1 MVGRGYPELH
11 REEGSSPGGDGAGRV
26 DGKRLP
32 GLCGLR
38 WWRKSDPLLGEHG
51 GGVRGAANSAR
62 CCYPSGARPLP
73 PPRQSPYRDGPS
85 PTPPRRAPPVSAKR
99 RPRWPRPGQ
108 SEATQTLG
116 ATPASAGRPIRVG
129 ANSGRAPVPEP
140 RPRSA
145 KRADGTGG
153 PPCESR
159 WPIGRQ
165 TNSRGRAP
173 ARLAANRGGRKQA
186 AARPLVGGDALAGR
200 PASPAMEV
208 PSLRPAAAAGL
219 PAAAEGPSREAE
231 GRGLD
236 RDERSLEAL
245 SLAAAGGGAA
255 AGRQL
260 PEGRRATLASA
271 LELEGTVLREGRL
284 TQFVANNLE
293 RRIRLS
299 GAPRS
304 EPPAAAAGG
313 GGSIPAIDPGA
324 LQDVVALAG
333 QVAAQVDELLRNV
346 HCGLQALTALSVGC
360 IQTYRDGVES
370 LGEAADLSIR
380 AMYALVAR
388 CEELDRAMQPVPA
401 LAKRIRDMKGTL
413 ERLEGLCK

>member
-1 MVGRGYPELH
+1 MSGSGRWGVSARALWAEMV
-11 REEGSSPGGDGAGRV
+11 AQ
-26 DGKRLP
+26 
-32 GLCGLR
+32 
-38 WWRKSDPLLGEHG
+38 SDPLLGEHG
-51 GGVRGAANSAR
+51 GGVKGAASSAR

-73 PPRQSPYRDGPS
+73 PPHQSPCEDGAS
-85 PTPPRRAPPVSAKR
+85 GTPLHRAPPISAEQR
-99 RPRWPRPGQ
+99 QLWPRLGQ

-116 ATPASAGRPIRVG
+116 ATPASAGRPIR
-129 ANSGRAPVPEP
+129 ADTNSGHAPVSES
-140 RPRSA
+140 RGRSA
-145 KRADGTGG
+145 KRTEGVGG
-153 PPCESR
+153 SPYERCR
-159 WPIGRQ
+159 PIGRHK
-165 TNSRGRAP
+165 NSRGHAP
-173 ARLAANRGGRKQA
+173 ASPVANPRGRKQA
-186 AARPLVGGDALAGR
+186 AARPLVGGGAPAGR
-200 PASPAMEV
+200 HASPAMEV
-208 PSLRPAAAAGL
+208 PALRPAAAAGL
-219 PAAAEGPSREAE
+219 PVVAAAAAAAEEGPGREAA
-231 GRGLD
+231 GR
-236 RDERSLEAL
+236 RSLEAL
-245 SLAAAGGGAA
+245 SLAGGGAA

-271 LELEGTVLREGRL
+271 LELEGTVLREGPL

-299 GAPRS
+299 GAPRA
-304 EPPAAAAGG
+304 EPAAGAAGGGGSG

-324 LQDVVALAG
+324 LQEVVALAG

>member
-1 MVGRGYPELH
+1 MV
-11 REEGSSPGGDGAGRV
+11 AQ
-26 DGKRLP
+26 
-32 GLCGLR
+32 
-38 WWRKSDPLLGEHG
+38 SDPLLGEHG
-51 GGVRGAANSAR
+51 GGVKGAASGAR

-73 PPRQSPYRDGPS
+73 PPRQSPCEDGAS
-85 PTPPRRAPPVSAKR
+85 GTPLHRAPPISAKR
-99 RPRWPRPGQ
+99 WPLWPRPGQ

-116 ATPASAGRPIRVG
+116 AAPSSAGRPIR
-129 ANSGRAPVPEP
+129 ADTSSGHAPVSES
-140 RPRSA
+140 RARSA
-145 KRADGTGG
+145 KRTDGTGRFSL
-153 PPCESR
+153 ESR
-159 WPIGRQ
+159 RPIGRR
-165 TNSRGRAP
+165 TNSGGHAP
-173 ARLAANRGGRKQA
+173 ARSAANRGRRKQA
-186 AARPLVGGDALAGR
+186 AARPLLGGGAPAGR
-200 PASPAMEV
+200 THASPAMEV
-208 PSLRPAAAAGL
+208 PAPALRPVAAAGPPAAAA
-219 PAAAEGPSREAE
+219 AAEEEGPGREAA
-231 GRGLD
+231 GRR

-245 SLAAAGGGAA
+245 SLADWRSAAEAAARSGAA
-255 AGRQL
+255 AAGDVSWS
-260 PEGRRATLASA
+260 EGRRATLASA

-299 GAPRS
+299 GAPRA
-304 EPPAAAAGG
+304 EPPAAAGGG

>member
-1 MVGRGYPELH
+1 M
-11 REEGSSPGGDGAGRV
+11 
-26 DGKRLP
+26 
-32 GLCGLR
+32 
-38 WWRKSDPLLGEHG
+38 
-51 GGVRGAANSAR
+51 
-62 CCYPSGARPLP
+62 
-73 PPRQSPYRDGPS
+73 
-85 PTPPRRAPPVSAKR
+85 
-99 RPRWPRPGQ
+99 
-108 SEATQTLG
+108 
-116 ATPASAGRPIRVG
+116 
-129 ANSGRAPVPEP
+129 
-140 RPRSA
+140 
-145 KRADGTGG
+145 
-153 PPCESR
+153 
-159 WPIGRQ
+159 
-165 TNSRGRAP
+165 
-173 ARLAANRGGRKQA
+173 
-186 AARPLVGGDALAGR
+186 
-200 PASPAMEV
+200 
-208 PSLRPAAAAGL
+208 
-219 PAAAEGPSREAE
+219 
-231 GRGLD
+231 
-236 RDERSLEAL
+236 EAL
-245 SLAAAGGGAA
+245 SLAAAGGAVSGRSLPD
-255 AGRQL
+255 GRQL

-299 GAPRS
+299 GVPRAEQHS
-304 EPPAAAAGG
+304 AAAGG
-313 GGSIPAIDPGA
+313 AGSIPAIDPGA

>member
-1 MVGRGYPELH
+1 
-11 REEGSSPGGDGAGRV
+11 
-26 DGKRLP
+26 
-32 GLCGLR
+32 
-38 WWRKSDPLLGEHG
+38 
-51 GGVRGAANSAR
+51 
-62 CCYPSGARPLP
+62 
-73 PPRQSPYRDGPS
+73 
-85 PTPPRRAPPVSAKR
+85 
-99 RPRWPRPGQ
+99 
-108 SEATQTLG
+108 
-116 ATPASAGRPIRVG
+116 
-129 ANSGRAPVPEP
+129 
-140 RPRSA
+140 
-145 KRADGTGG
+145 
-153 PPCESR
+153 
-159 WPIGRQ
+159 
-165 TNSRGRAP
+165 
-173 ARLAANRGGRKQA
+173 
-186 AARPLVGGDALAGR
+186 
-200 PASPAMEV
+200 MEV
-208 PSLRPAAAAGL
+208 PAPRPAVAGL
-219 PAAAEGPSREAE
+219 PAAAEEGPGSEAA
-231 GRGLD
+231 GQR

-245 SLAAAGGGAA
+245 SLAAGGGAA
-255 AGRQL
+255 AVARQQL

-299 GAPRS
+299 GAPRG
-304 EPPAAAAGG
+304 EPPAAAGG

>member
-1 MVGRGYPELH
+1 MV
-11 REEGSSPGGDGAGRV
+11 AQ
-26 DGKRLP
+26 
-32 GLCGLR
+32 
-38 WWRKSDPLLGEHG
+38 SDPLLGEHG
-51 GGVRGAANSAR
+51 GGVKEGASGAR
-62 CCYPSGARPLP
+62 CCYPSGEHPFP
-73 PPRQSPYRDGPS
+73 PPRQSQGADGLS
-85 PTPPRRAPPVSAKR
+85 GTPLHRLPPIPAKGR
-99 RPRWPRPGQ
+99 PLRPRLGQ
-108 SEATQTLG
+108 SEATQTLE
-116 ATPASAGRPIRVG
+116 ATPASAGRPIRADTNNG
-129 ANSGRAPVPEP
+129 HAPVSES
-140 RPRSA
+140 RARSA
-145 KRADGTGG
+145 KRTNGALQ
-153 PPCESR
+153 R
-159 WPIGRQ
+159 RRPIGKQ
-165 TNSRGRAP
+165 TNNLGHAP
-173 ARLAANRGGRKQA
+173 SSAANPRGRKQA
-186 AARPLVGGDALAGR
+186 GTRPLVGGAMPAGR
-200 PASPAMEV
+200 HALPAMEV
-208 PSLRPAAAAGL
+208 PAQGPVAAAGL
-219 PAAAEGPSREAE
+219 SATAAAAEGDEDQPVLEAA
-231 GRGLD
+231 GRR

-245 SLAAAGGGAA
+245 SLAAAGHGAVS
-255 AGRQL
+255 GRQL
-260 PEGRRATLASA
+260 SEGRRATLASA

-304 EPPAAAAGG
+304 EQAAAAAGGGGGG

>member
-1 MVGRGYPELH
+1 MV
-11 REEGSSPGGDGAGRV
+11 AQ
-26 DGKRLP
+26 
-32 GLCGLR
+32 
-38 WWRKSDPLLGEHG
+38 SDPLLGEHG
-51 GGVRGAANSAR
+51 GGVRGAARGAR
-62 CCYPSGARPLP
+62 CCYPGGARPLP
-73 PPRQSPYRDGPS
+73 PPRQSPRGDGAS
-85 PTPPRRAPPVSAKR
+85 GTPLRRAPPIPDKR

-108 SEATQTLG
+108 WGATQTL
-116 ATPASAGRPIRVG
+116 APTPAAAGPPIR
-129 ANSGRAPVPEP
+129 ADTSSGHAPVSES
-140 RPRSA
+140 RVRGA
-145 KRADGTGG
+145 ERADGAGAS
-153 PPCESR
+153 PCESR
-159 WPIGRQ
+159 RPIGRH
-165 TNSRGRAP
+165 TGSRGPAP
-173 ARLAANRGGRKQA
+173 ARPAANRGGRKQPGRAPRGRGRA
-186 AARPLVGGDALAGR
+186 AGQHAPL
-200 PASPAMEV
+200 AMEV
-208 PSLRPAAAAGL
+208 PGQRPAAAGGFPAASAA
-219 PAAAEGPSREAE
+219 AAAEEEEGPGREAA
-231 GRGLD
+231 GRR

-245 SLAAAGGGAA
+245 SLAAGGGAV

-299 GAPRS
+299 GAPRG
-304 EPPAAAAGG
+304 EPAAAAGG

>member
-1 MVGRGYPELH
+1 ME
-11 REEGSSPGGDGAGRV
+11 D
-26 DGKRLP
+26 P
-32 GLCGLR
+32 GL
-38 WWRKSDPLLGEHG
+38 
-51 GGVRGAANSAR
+51 AA
-62 CCYPSGARPLP
+62 
-73 PPRQSPYRDGPS
+73 
-85 PTPPRRAPPVSAKR
+85 APP
-99 RPRWPRPGQ
+99 
-108 SEATQTLG
+108 
-116 ATPASAGRPIRVG
+116 
-129 ANSGRAPVPEP
+129 
-140 RPRSA
+140 
-145 KRADGTGG
+145 
-153 PPCESR
+153 
-159 WPIGRQ
+159 
-165 TNSRGRAP
+165 
-173 ARLAANRGGRKQA
+173 
-186 AARPLVGGDALAGR
+186 
-200 PASPAMEV
+200 
-208 PSLRPAAAAGL
+208 
-219 PAAAEGPSREAE
+219 E
-231 GRGLD
+231 GRG

-245 SLAAAGGGAA
+245 SLASGGGAA
-255 AGRQL
+255 AVAGRQL

-299 GAPRS
+299 GAPRG
-304 EPPAAAAGG
+304 EPSAAGG
-313 GGSIPAIDPGA
+313 GSSIPAIDPGA

>member
-1 MVGRGYPELH
+1 MVAR
-11 REEGSSPGGDGAGRV
+11 RV
-26 DGKRLP
+26 
-32 GLCGLR
+32 
-38 WWRKSDPLLGEHG
+38 PLLGEHG
-51 GGVRGAANSAR
+51 GGVRGAARSAL
-62 CCYPSGARPLP
+62 CCYRRAAHLLP
-73 PPRQSPYRDGPS
+73 PPRQSPREEGPNG
-85 PTPPRRAPPVSAKR
+85 TPLRRAPPITAS
-99 RPRWPRPGQ
+99 WPRFGQ
-108 SEATQTLG
+108 SKAIQTLG
-116 ATPASAGRPIRVG
+116 VTPASAGHPIREDT
-129 ANSGRAPVPEP
+129 NSGHAPVSVS
-140 RPRSA
+140 RARGA
-145 KRADGTGG
+145 KRKGG
-153 PPCESR
+153 PGGSPCESR
-159 WPIGRQ
+159 WPIGRH
-165 TNSRGRAP
+165 TRLRPRPSAP
-173 ARLAANRGGRKQA
+173 SANRGGRKQA
-186 AARPLVGGDALAGR
+186 AARPLMGGSAPAGR
-200 PASPAMEV
+200 HASPAMEV
-208 PSLRPAAAAGL
+208 PALRPAAAAGL
-219 PAAAEGPSREAE
+219 PAAAEDGQGREAA
-231 GRGLD
+231 GRR

-260 PEGRRATLASA
+260 SEGRRATLASA
-271 LELEGTVLREGRL
+271 LELEGTVLREGHL

-299 GAPRS
+299 GAPRG
-304 EPPAAAAGG
+304 EPAAGTGG
-313 GGSIPAIDPGA
+313 CIPAIDPGA

>member
-1 MVGRGYPELH
+1 ME
-11 REEGSSPGGDGAGRV
+11 GAG
-26 DGKRLP
+26 G
-32 GLCGLR
+32 
-38 WWRKSDPLLGEHG
+38 S
-51 GGVRGAANSAR
+51 
-62 CCYPSGARPLP
+62 
-73 PPRQSPYRDGPS
+73 
-85 PTPPRRAPPVSAKR
+85 
-99 RPRWPRPGQ
+99 
-108 SEATQTLG
+108 
-116 ATPASAGRPIRVG
+116 
-129 ANSGRAPVPEP
+129 
-140 RPRSA
+140 
-145 KRADGTGG
+145 
-153 PPCESR
+153 PCEGR
-159 WPIGRQ
+159 RPIGRH

-173 ARLAANRGGRKQA
+173 ARPAANRGGRKQA
-186 AARPLVGGDALAGR
+186 AARPLVGGGAPASR
-200 PASPAMEV
+200 HASPAMEV
-208 PSLRPAAAAGL
+208 PALRLAAAAGL
-219 PAAAEGPSREAE
+219 PAAAEEGPGREAA
-231 GRGLD
+231 GRR

-245 SLAAAGGGAA
+245 SLAAGGGAA

-299 GAPRS
+299 GAPRG
-304 EPPAAAAGG
+304 EPAAAGGGG

>member
-1 MVGRGYPELH
+1 
-11 REEGSSPGGDGAGRV
+11 
-26 DGKRLP
+26 
-32 GLCGLR
+32 
-38 WWRKSDPLLGEHG
+38 
-51 GGVRGAANSAR
+51 
-62 CCYPSGARPLP
+62 
-73 PPRQSPYRDGPS
+73 
-85 PTPPRRAPPVSAKR
+85 
-99 RPRWPRPGQ
+99 
-108 SEATQTLG
+108 
-116 ATPASAGRPIRVG
+116 
-129 ANSGRAPVPEP
+129 
-140 RPRSA
+140 
-145 KRADGTGG
+145 
-153 PPCESR
+153 
-159 WPIGRQ
+159 
-165 TNSRGRAP
+165 
-173 ARLAANRGGRKQA
+173 
-186 AARPLVGGDALAGR
+186 
-200 PASPAMEV
+200 
-208 PSLRPAAAAGL
+208 
-219 PAAAEGPSREAE
+219 
-231 GRGLD
+231 
-236 RDERSLEAL
+236 DERSLEAL
-245 SLAAAGGGAA
+245 SLAAGGGAA

-299 GAPRS
+299 GAPRG
-304 EPPAAAAGG
+304 EPPAAAAAATGG

>member
-1 MVGRGYPELH
+1 
-11 REEGSSPGGDGAGRV
+11 
-26 DGKRLP
+26 
-32 GLCGLR
+32 
-38 WWRKSDPLLGEHG
+38 
-51 GGVRGAANSAR
+51 
-62 CCYPSGARPLP
+62 
-73 PPRQSPYRDGPS
+73 
-85 PTPPRRAPPVSAKR
+85 
-99 RPRWPRPGQ
+99 
-108 SEATQTLG
+108 
-116 ATPASAGRPIRVG
+116 
-129 ANSGRAPVPEP
+129 
-140 RPRSA
+140 
-145 KRADGTGG
+145 
-153 PPCESR
+153 
-159 WPIGRQ
+159 
-165 TNSRGRAP
+165 
-173 ARLAANRGGRKQA
+173 
-186 AARPLVGGDALAGR
+186 
-200 PASPAMEV
+200 MEV
-208 PSLRPAAAAGL
+208 PGGQPAAAAEQDREQERG
-219 PAAAEGPSREAE
+219 PGTGREAAALR
-231 GRGLD
+231 

-245 SLAAAGGGAA
+245 SLAGSGGAAAAAA

-260 PEGRRATLASA
+260 VEGRQLAEGRRATLASA

-299 GAPRS
+299 GAPRG
-304 EPPAAAAGG
+304 ETAPAPTPTPTPAAAAGSG

>member
-1 MVGRGYPELH
+1 MVAR
-11 REEGSSPGGDGAGRV
+11 
-26 DGKRLP
+26 
-32 GLCGLR
+32 
-38 WWRKSDPLLGEHG
+38 SDPLLGEHG
-51 GGVRGAANSAR
+51 GGVKGAATSAR
-62 CCYPSGARPLP
+62 CCCPSGAHPLP
-73 PPRQSPYRDGPS
+73 LQRQSPCEDGAS
-85 PTPPRRAPPVSAKR
+85 GTPLHRAPPMSAKR
-99 RPRWPRPGQ
+99 RPLWPRLAQ

-116 ATPASAGRPIRVG
+116 AAPASAGRPIR
-129 ANSGRAPVPEP
+129 ADTNSGHAPASESRA
-140 RPRSA
+140 RSA
-145 KRADGTGG
+145 KRTDGTGG
-153 PPCESR
+153 SPCESR
-159 WPIGRQ
+159 RPIGRR
-165 TNSRGRAP
+165 TNSRRHAP
-173 ARLAANRGGRKQA
+173 ARPAANREGRKQA
-186 AARPLVGGDALAGR
+186 AARPLVGGGAPAGR
-200 PASPAMEV
+200 RASPAMEV
-208 PSLRPAAAAGL
+208 PALRPAAAAGL
-219 PAAAEGPSREAE
+219 PAAAEEGPGREAA
-231 GRGLD
+231 GRR

-245 SLAAAGGGAA
+245 SLAAGGGAA

-299 GAPRS
+299 GAPRG
-304 EPPAAAAGG
+304 EPPAAATGG

>member
-1 MVGRGYPELH
+1 ME
-11 REEGSSPGGDGAGRV
+11 
-26 DGKRLP
+26 
-32 GLCGLR
+32 
-38 WWRKSDPLLGEHG
+38 
-51 GGVRGAANSAR
+51 
-62 CCYPSGARPLP
+62 
-73 PPRQSPYRDGPS
+73 
-85 PTPPRRAPPVSAKR
+85 VSA
-99 RPRWPRPGQ
+99 
-108 SEATQTLG
+108 
-116 ATPASAGRPIRVG
+116 
-129 ANSGRAPVPEP
+129 
-140 RPRSA
+140 
-145 KRADGTGG
+145 
-153 PPCESR
+153 
-159 WPIGRQ
+159 
-165 TNSRGRAP
+165 
-173 ARLAANRGGRKQA
+173 
-186 AARPLVGGDALAGR
+186 
-200 PASPAMEV
+200 
-208 PSLRPAAAAGL
+208 LRPAAAADEGG
-219 PAAAEGPSREAE
+219 PGREAAA
-231 GRGLD
+231 GRQ

-245 SLAAAGGGAA
+245 SLAGGSGGAAA
-255 AGRQL
+255 AGRQQLPL

-299 GAPRS
+299 GAPRGES
-304 EPPAAAAGG
+304 AAGAAGG
-313 GGSIPAIDPGA
+313 GGGSSIPAIDPGA

-333 QVAAQVDELLRNV
+333 QVAGQVDELLRNV

>member
-1 MVGRGYPELH
+1 GR
-11 REEGSSPGGDGAGRV
+11 R
-26 DGKRLP
+26 
-32 GLCGLR
+32 
-38 WWRKSDPLLGEHG
+38 
-51 GGVRGAANSAR
+51 
-62 CCYPSGARPLP
+62 
-73 PPRQSPYRDGPS
+73 
-85 PTPPRRAPPVSAKR
+85 
-99 RPRWPRPGQ
+99 
-108 SEATQTLG
+108 
-116 ATPASAGRPIRVG
+116 
-129 ANSGRAPVPEP
+129 
-140 RPRSA
+140 
-145 KRADGTGG
+145 
-153 PPCESR
+153 
-159 WPIGRQ
+159 
-165 TNSRGRAP
+165 
-173 ARLAANRGGRKQA
+173 
-186 AARPLVGGDALAGR
+186 
-200 PASPAMEV
+200 
-208 PSLRPAAAAGL
+208 
-219 PAAAEGPSREAE
+219 
-231 GRGLD
+231 

-245 SLAAAGGGAA
+245 SLAAGGAA
-255 AGRQL
+255 AGRQQL

-299 GAPRS
+299 GAPRG
-304 EPPAAAAGG
+304 EPPAAAGG
-313 GGSIPAIDPGA
+313 GGGSSIPAIDPGA

>member
-1 MVGRGYPELH
+1 
-11 REEGSSPGGDGAGRV
+11 
-26 DGKRLP
+26 
-32 GLCGLR
+32 
-38 WWRKSDPLLGEHG
+38 
-51 GGVRGAANSAR
+51 
-62 CCYPSGARPLP
+62 
-73 PPRQSPYRDGPS
+73 
-85 PTPPRRAPPVSAKR
+85 
-99 RPRWPRPGQ
+99 
-108 SEATQTLG
+108 
-116 ATPASAGRPIRVG
+116 
-129 ANSGRAPVPEP
+129 
-140 RPRSA
+140 
-145 KRADGTGG
+145 
-153 PPCESR
+153 
-159 WPIGRQ
+159 
-165 TNSRGRAP
+165 
-173 ARLAANRGGRKQA
+173 
-186 AARPLVGGDALAGR
+186 
-200 PASPAMEV
+200 MEV
-208 PSLRPAAAAGL
+208 PALRPAAAAGL
-219 PAAAEGPSREAE
+219 PAAAAEGPVREAA
-231 GRGLD
+231 GRR

-245 SLAAAGGGAA
+245 SLADGGGTA

-260 PEGRRATLASA
+260 SEGRRATLASA

-299 GAPRS
+299 GAPRG
-304 EPPAAAAGG
+304 EPPTAGG

>member
-1 MVGRGYPELH
+1 MRGE
-11 REEGSSPGGDGAGRV
+11 RERHASSPGPPIPT
-26 DGKRLP
+26 KRLP
-32 GLCGLR
+32 L
-38 WWRKSDPLLGEHG
+38 
-51 GGVRGAANSAR
+51 
-62 CCYPSGARPLP
+62 
-73 PPRQSPYRDGPS
+73 
-85 PTPPRRAPPVSAKR
+85 
-99 RPRWPRPGQ
+99 WPRLCQ

-116 ATPASAGRPIRVG
+116 ATPASAGSPIAADTNRGHAPVSESRAGSATRMYGIGSSPWERHRPIR
-129 ANSGRAPVPEP
+129 RH
-140 RPRSA
+140 
-145 KRADGTGG
+145 KT
-153 PPCESR
+153 
-159 WPIGRQ
+159 
-165 TNSRGRAP
+165 SRGHVP
-173 ARLAANRGGRKQA
+173 ARPAANRGRRKQA
-186 AARPLVGGDALAGR
+186 VVRPLVVGGALVSG
-200 PASPAMEV
+200 PTSPAMEG
-208 PSLRPAAAAGL
+208 PAPGPAAAGL
-219 PAAAEGPSREAE
+219 PAAAEEGPGGEAV
-231 GRGLD
+231 GKR
-236 RDERSLEAL
+236 RDDRSLEAL
-245 SLAAAGGGAA
+245 SLAAGGGAA
-255 AGRQL
+255 ARQQL

-299 GAPRS
+299 GAPRG
-304 EPPAAAAGG
+304 ELPGAAAAGG

-324 LQDVVALAG
+324 LQDVVVLAG

>member
-1 MVGRGYPELH
+1 M
-11 REEGSSPGGDGAGRV
+11 EE
-26 DGKRLP
+26 
-32 GLCGLR
+32 
-38 WWRKSDPLLGEHG
+38 
-51 GGVRGAANSAR
+51 
-62 CCYPSGARPLP
+62 
-73 PPRQSPYRDGPS
+73 
-85 PTPPRRAPPVSAKR
+85 
-99 RPRWPRPGQ
+99 
-108 SEATQTLG
+108 
-116 ATPASAGRPIRVG
+116 PA
-129 ANSGRAPVPEP
+129 
-140 RPRSA
+140 
-145 KRADGTGG
+145 
-153 PPCESR
+153 
-159 WPIGRQ
+159 
-165 TNSRGRAP
+165 
-173 ARLAANRGGRKQA
+173 
-186 AARPLVGGDALAGR
+186 
-200 PASPAMEV
+200 
-208 PSLRPAAAAGL
+208 LRPVAAAGL
-219 PAAAEGPSREAE
+219 SAAEEEGPGCELE
-231 GRGLD
+231 GRR

-245 SLAAAGGGAA
+245 SLAASGGAA

-260 PEGRRATLASA
+260 LEGRRATLASA

-299 GAPRS
+299 GAPRG
-304 EPPAAAAGG
+304 EAAAGG
-313 GGSIPAIDPGA
+313 GSSIPAIDPGA

>member
-1 MVGRGYPELH
+1 MVAQL
-11 REEGSSPGGDGAGRV
+11 
-26 DGKRLP
+26 
-32 GLCGLR
+32 
-38 WWRKSDPLLGEHG
+38 DPLLGEHG
-51 GGVRGAANSAR
+51 GGVKGAASSAR
-62 CCYPSGARPLP
+62 CCYPSGAHPLQP
-73 PPRQSPYRDGPS
+73 PHQSPCEDRASGTPRQ
-85 PTPPRRAPPVSAKR
+85 RAPPIPAQR
-99 RPRWPRPGQ
+99 QPLWPRLGQ

-116 ATPASAGRPIRVG
+116 ATPASARRPIR
-129 ANSGRAPVPEP
+129 ADTNSRHAPVSES
-140 RPRSA
+140 RARSA
-145 KRADGTGG
+145 KRTDGTGG
-153 PPCESR
+153 SPCESR
-159 WPIGRQ
+159 WPIGRR
-165 TNSRGRAP
+165 TNSRGHAP
-173 ARLAANRGGRKQA
+173 ARPAANRGGRKQA
-186 AARPLVGGDALAGR
+186 AARPLVGGGAPAGR
-200 PASPAMEV
+200 HASPAMEV
-208 PSLRPAAAAGL
+208 PALRPAAAAAGL
-219 PAAAEGPSREAE
+219 SAAVAEEGPGREAT
-231 GRGLD
+231 GRR

-245 SLAAAGGGAA
+245 SLAAGGGAA

-299 GAPRS
+299 GAPRG
-304 EPPAAAAGG
+304 EPAAGG

>member
-1 MVGRGYPELH
+1 MVEQVVAQPE
-11 REEGSSPGGDGAGRV
+11 
-26 DGKRLP
+26 
-32 GLCGLR
+32 
-38 WWRKSDPLLGEHG
+38 PLLGEHG
-51 GGVRGAANSAR
+51 GGVRGAASGAQ
-62 CCYPSGARPLP
+62 CCYPGATRPLP
-73 PPRQSPYRDGPS
+73 PPRQPPCADGAS
-85 PTPPRRAPPVSAKR
+85 AAPPRRDPPIAAER
-99 RPRWPRPGQ
+99 RPLCPRSSQ

-116 ATPASAGRPIRVG
+116 ATPPLGPPHRGGTPPACESRARSARRAGG
-129 ANSGRAPVPEP
+129 APPANRDPHGPP
-140 RPRSA
+140 RPR
-145 KRADGTGG
+145 
-153 PPCESR
+153 P
-159 WPIGRQ
+159 
-165 TNSRGRAP
+165 RAP
-173 ARLAANRGGRKQA
+173 RSQSRETHASFAMEEPGSA
-186 AARPLVGGDALAGR
+186 AAP
-200 PASPAMEV
+200 P
-208 PSLRPAAAAGL
+208 
-219 PAAAEGPSREAE
+219 E
-231 GRGLD
+231 GRG

-245 SLAAAGGGAA
+245 SLAGGGGPAA

-299 GAPRS
+299 GAPRG
-304 EPPAAAAGG
+304 EPPAVGG
-313 GGSIPAIDPGA
+313 GSSIPAIDPGA

>member
-1 MVGRGYPELH
+1 M
-11 REEGSSPGGDGAGRV
+11 EEPGS
-26 DGKRLP
+26 
-32 GLCGLR
+32 
-38 WWRKSDPLLGEHG
+38 
-51 GGVRGAANSAR
+51 AA
-62 CCYPSGARPLP
+62 
-73 PPRQSPYRDGPS
+73 
-85 PTPPRRAPPVSAKR
+85 APP
-99 RPRWPRPGQ
+99 
-108 SEATQTLG
+108 
-116 ATPASAGRPIRVG
+116 
-129 ANSGRAPVPEP
+129 
-140 RPRSA
+140 
-145 KRADGTGG
+145 
-153 PPCESR
+153 
-159 WPIGRQ
+159 
-165 TNSRGRAP
+165 
-173 ARLAANRGGRKQA
+173 
-186 AARPLVGGDALAGR
+186 
-200 PASPAMEV
+200 
-208 PSLRPAAAAGL
+208 
-219 PAAAEGPSREAE
+219 EG
-231 GRGLD
+231 

-245 SLAAAGGGAA
+245 SLASGGGAA
-255 AGRQL
+255 AAAAVGRQP

-299 GAPRS
+299 GAPRG
-304 EPPAAAAGG
+304 EPPAGSSG
-313 GGSIPAIDPGA
+313 SSIPAIDPGA

>member
-1 MVGRGYPELH
+1 ME
-11 REEGSSPGGDGAGRV
+11 
-26 DGKRLP
+26 
-32 GLCGLR
+32 
-38 WWRKSDPLLGEHG
+38 
-51 GGVRGAANSAR
+51 
-62 CCYPSGARPLP
+62 P
-73 PPRQSPYRDGPS
+73 P
-85 PTPPRRAPPVSAKR
+85 AP
-99 RPRWPRPGQ
+99 
-108 SEATQTLG
+108 
-116 ATPASAGRPIRVG
+116 
-129 ANSGRAPVPEP
+129 
-140 RPRSA
+140 
-145 KRADGTGG
+145 
-153 PPCESR
+153 
-159 WPIGRQ
+159 
-165 TNSRGRAP
+165 
-173 ARLAANRGGRKQA
+173 
-186 AARPLVGGDALAGR
+186 
-200 PASPAMEV
+200 
-208 PSLRPAAAAGL
+208 RPAAAADPPGEE
-219 PAAAEGPSREAE
+219 AAS
-231 GRGLD
+231 

-245 SLAAAGGGAA
+245 SLAAAGGAVAA
-255 AGRQL
+255 RPLPEGRQL

-299 GAPRS
+299 GVPRG
-304 EPPAAAAGG
+304 EPAAAAAGG
-313 GGSIPAIDPGA
+313 SSIPAIDPGA
-324 LQDVVALAG
+324 LQDVVTLAG

>member
-1 MVGRGYPELH
+1 ME
-11 REEGSSPGGDGAGRV
+11 
-26 DGKRLP
+26 
-32 GLCGLR
+32 
-38 WWRKSDPLLGEHG
+38 
-51 GGVRGAANSAR
+51 
-62 CCYPSGARPLP
+62 
-73 PPRQSPYRDGPS
+73 
-85 PTPPRRAPPVSAKR
+85 VSA
-99 RPRWPRPGQ
+99 
-108 SEATQTLG
+108 
-116 ATPASAGRPIRVG
+116 
-129 ANSGRAPVPEP
+129 
-140 RPRSA
+140 
-145 KRADGTGG
+145 
-153 PPCESR
+153 
-159 WPIGRQ
+159 
-165 TNSRGRAP
+165 
-173 ARLAANRGGRKQA
+173 
-186 AARPLVGGDALAGR
+186 
-200 PASPAMEV
+200 
-208 PSLRPAAAAGL
+208 LRPAEAAPAASEGAAAT
-219 PAAAEGPSREAE
+219 R
-231 GRGLD
+231 R

-245 SLAAAGGGAA
+245 SLAGGAA
-255 AGRQL
+255 ARQQAAAAE
-260 PEGRRATLASA
+260 EGRRATLASA

-299 GAPRS
+299 GAPRG
-304 EPPAAAAGG
+304 EPAAAGP
-313 GGSIPAIDPGA
+313 IPAIDPGA

>member
-1 MVGRGYPELH
+1 MV
-11 REEGSSPGGDGAGRV
+11 AQ
-26 DGKRLP
+26 
-32 GLCGLR
+32 
-38 WWRKSDPLLGEHG
+38 SDPLLGEHG
-51 GGVRGAANSAR
+51 GGVRGAASSAL
-62 CCYPSGARPLP
+62 CCYRSGAHPLP
-73 PPRQSPYRDGPS
+73 PPRQSPCEDGAS
-85 PTPPRRAPPVSAKR
+85 GTPLHRAPPISMKR
-99 RPRWPRPGQ
+99 QPPWPRLCQ
-108 SEATQTLG
+108 SEATQTLA
-116 ATPASAGRPIRVG
+116 ATPASAGRPIR
-129 ANSGRAPVPEP
+129 ADTNSGHAPVSES
-140 RPRSA
+140 RARSA
-145 KRADGTGG
+145 KRTDGAGG
-153 PPCESR
+153 SPCESR
-159 WPIGRQ
+159 WPIGRH
-165 TNSRGRAP
+165 TNSRGHAP
-173 ARLAANRGGRKQA
+173 ERRAANRRGRKQV
-186 AARPLVGGDALAGR
+186 AARPLVGVGAPAGR
-200 PASPAMEV
+200 HASPAMEV
-208 PSLRPAAAAGL
+208 PALRPAAAAGL
-219 PAAAEGPSREAE
+219 PAAAAEGPVREAA
-231 GRGLD
+231 GRR

-245 SLAAAGGGAA
+245 SLADGGGTA

-260 PEGRRATLASA
+260 SEGRRATLASA

-299 GAPRS
+299 GAPRG
-304 EPPAAAAGG
+304 EPPTAGG